1 MKTVVITGAASG
13 LGKGMAEKFAAQGYA
28 VAILDRDHD
37 KAIHVA
43 VELSQ
48 QYNIKAQGIFV
59 DIAEPQAV
67 TEAFEQ
73 IESEFKK
80 VDILVNNAGI
90 QTISPLTEFNFVD
103 WQRMINIHIN
113 GNFLMTQTAMK
124 KMQQSKQG
132 GSIVFIGSIYS
143 LFAALNKSAYVTAK
157 HALVGLMRAVAKEGA
172 AFNIRSNLVAPGFVK
187 TPLVEKQIPEQAQTL
202 GISEKEVMERIMLG
216 QTMDAKFTTAE
227 EVADTAYFLATFP
240 TLALT
245 GQMLCVSHGW
255 GV

>member
-13 LGKGMAEKFAAQGYA
+13 LGKGMAEKFAAQGFA
-28 VAILDRDHD
+28 VAILDRDAE
-37 KAIHVA
+37 KAIQVA
-43 VELSQ
+43 NEISEHYAV
-48 QYNIKAQGIFV
+48 KTKGIFV

-67 TEAFEQ
+67 TTAFAQ
-73 IESEFKK
+73 IESEFNHI
-80 VDILVNNAGI
+80 DILINNAGI
-90 QTISPLTEFNFVD
+90 QTIAALTDFSFMD

-113 GNFLMTQTAMK
+113 GNFLMTQAAMK
-124 KMQQSKQG
+124 NMQHSKQG
-132 GSIVFIGSIYS
+132 GSIIFIGSIYS
-143 LFAALNKSAYVTAK
+143 VCAALNKSAYVTAK

-202 GISEKEVMERIMLG
+202 GITEKEVVERIMLG
-216 QTMDAKFTTAE
+216 QTVDFQFTTAQ

-245 GQMLCVSHGW
+245 GQLLCVSHGW
-255 GV
+255 GA